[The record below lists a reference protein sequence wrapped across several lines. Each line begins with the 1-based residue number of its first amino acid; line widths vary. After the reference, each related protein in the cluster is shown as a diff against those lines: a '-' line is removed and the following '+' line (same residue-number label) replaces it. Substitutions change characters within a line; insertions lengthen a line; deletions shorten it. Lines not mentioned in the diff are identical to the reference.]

1 MERRTR
7 TRRGEIAKGMTCW
20 SALWLAPALTLAGLP
35 LAGAPASA
43 QEPLFLRI
51 RPSDAPPPAIGTGG
65 ADAAVAAARASREAV
80 WERSTVRANIAIASV
95 CTGCLGRPPAP
106 PPLRPERP
114 RPAAPPEGARTA
126 SVPADPSPD
135 AVAGLAGDP
144 TSTRGDP

>member
-1 MERRTR
+1 MR
-7 TRRGEIAKGMTCW
+7 CW
-20 SALWLAPALTLAGLP
+20 SALCLAPVLAFASFP

-51 RPSDAPPPAIGTGG
+51 RPADAPPPAIGSGG
-65 ADAAVAAARASREAV
+65 ADAAVATARAAREAV

-106 PPLRPERP
+106 TPLRPERP

-126 SVPADPSPD
+126 PAPADPSPD